1 MEFWKLFVTALMP
14 VLKVL
19 FLTAVG
25 TILALDRFGILKK
38 DARMHLN
45 TMVFFVFIPALAL
58 SNLAEAI
65 TFKSLVMLWFMPL
78 NILLTFII
86 GSALGWLLIKIT
98 RAPCHLHGLVLGCCS
113 AGNLGNMPLIIVPA
127 VCKERSRPFGDKDA
141 CNRNGLAYASLSM
154 ALGNIFIWT
163 YVYNLVRISSCK
175 NSKANDVDD
184 SPMNLVSLPETG
196 QENTSTC
203 PVGPLVSAENVSQ
216 ANDFASGLE
225 IEIARPDGVAKSL
238 QVTKQAK
245 VRKLLKKSAE
255 KINLKALLTPA
266 TIGSIIGLI
275 IGAIPQLQKILVGEN
290 APLHVIEDS
299 ISMLGDAAIPAMT
312 LLVGANLLNGL
323 KGSSMQ
329 FPIIIGI
336 IIVRYLA
343 LPAFGVGIL
352 KGAIHIGLIHH
363 DPLYKFLLLLQY
375 ALPPAVS
382 ISTITQLFGAGVGEC
397 SVVMLAT
404 YVCASAS
411 LTLWST
417 FFMWLV
423 L

>member
-19 FLTAVG
+19 FLTAIG

-45 TMVFFVFIPALAL
+45 TMVFFVFTPAFAL

-65 TFKSLVMLWFMPL
+65 TFKSLIMLWFMPL

-98 RAPCHLHGLVLGCCS
+98 RAPRHLHGLVLGCCA

-127 VCKERSRPFGDKDA
+127 VCKETSRPFGDEDA

-175 NSKANDVDD
+175 NSKASEVDD
-184 SPMNLVSLPETG
+184 SPMNPASLPK
-196 QENTSTC
+196 TSPDNISTF
-203 PVGPLVSAENVSQ
+203 PVGAVVFAENISQ
-216 ANDFASGLE
+216 AKDSANGLE
-225 IEIARPDGVAKSL
+225 IEIARHDRVGK
-238 QVTKQAK
+238 VTKQAK
-245 VRKLLKKSAE
+245 LMKLLKKLAE
-255 KINLKALLTPA
+255 KINLKALLAPA
-266 TIGSIIGLI
+266 TAGSIIGLM
-275 IGAIPQLQKILVGEN
+275 IGVIPQFQKALVGDN

-299 ISMLGDAAIPAMT
+299 VSMLGDAAIPAMT

-329 FPIIIGI
+329 LPIIIGI
-336 IIVRYLA
+336 IIVRYVA
-343 LPAFGVGIL
+343 LPAFGIGIL

-375 ALPPAVS
+375 AVPPAVS

-404 YVCASAS
+404 YGCASAS

-417 FFMWLV
+417 LFMWLV

>member
-98 RAPCHLHGLVLGCCS
+98 RAPRHLHGLVLGCCS

-154 ALGNIFIWT
+154 A
-163 YVYNLVRISSCK
+163 

>member
-98 RAPCHLHGLVLGCCS
+98 RAPRHLHGLVLGCCS
-113 AGNLGNMPLIIVPA
+113 AAGNLGNMPLIIVPA

-154 ALGNIFIWT
+154 A
-163 YVYNLVRISSCK
+163 